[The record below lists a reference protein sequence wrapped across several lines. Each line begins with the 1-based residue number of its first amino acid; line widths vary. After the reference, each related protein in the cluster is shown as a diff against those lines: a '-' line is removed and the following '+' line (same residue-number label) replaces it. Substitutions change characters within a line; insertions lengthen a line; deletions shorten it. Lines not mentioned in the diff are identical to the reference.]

1 MPRLYLFV
9 VVSHVRLYMYELC
22 CCFLFCRTQKFAQA
36 IAIKREWNEKRD
48 KHSALQSFDRSH
60 HIINSHRVFTVRI
73 RLRSFKP
80 ASTVLSTFH
89 FKINAFFFV
98 VFSYSSSMSHTKK
111 KLFNVNFCFKLI
123 HQFRLL
129 LIIFW
134 RQDSLSLEFFIFY
147 LEFHA
152 VFLSL
157 AKYFIILI

>member
-1 MPRLYLFV
+1 MPRLYLFA

-89 FKINAFFFV
+89 FKINAFFLQF
-98 VFSYSSSMSHTKK
+98 FHTQAQCHTQKK
-111 KLFNVNFCFKLI
+111 TIQCQFCFKLI

-152 VFLSL
+152 VFLSF
-157 AKYFIILI
+157 AIYFIILI